1 MTSPKLGFCFENF
14 EVTFMVCQPFRY
26 ICYFYISSVLVI
38 MINEIWTYVL
48 ICFSQKCL
56 HLARIPKQY
65 HLSSTWLPQALV
77 TCSRQEFNPRGV
89 CTIWNTHG
97 LFSSPWGCPAPSLV
111 SPMHILD
118 FILFYTIYIFAESRA
133 LVTQDRNEIVYLI
146 FGFVFTLEYI
156 CRSFHNCYR

>member
-1 MTSPKLGFCFENF
+1 MTAPKLGFCFENF

-48 ICFSQKCL
+48 ICFPQKCL

-77 TCSRQEFNPRGV
+77 TCSRQEFNPRGCLHHLEHTWHV
-89 CTIWNTHG
+89 FLPVRLPSTQLG
-97 LFSSPWGCPAPSLV
+97 LPNAHSGL
-111 SPMHILD
+111 HLILH
-118 FILFYTIYIFAESRA
+118 Y
-133 LVTQDRNEIVYLI
+133 
-146 FGFVFTLEYI
+146 
-156 CRSFHNCYR
+156 